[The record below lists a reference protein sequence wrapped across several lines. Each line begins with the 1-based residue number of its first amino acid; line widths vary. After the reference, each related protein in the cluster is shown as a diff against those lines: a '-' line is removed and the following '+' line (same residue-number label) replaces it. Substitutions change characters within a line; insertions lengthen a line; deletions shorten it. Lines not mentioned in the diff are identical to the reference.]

1 MAVSTQ
7 KSPLNRHLMLLFMA
21 VGGLLVA
28 IPSLGQQPGPP
39 SASSPTATALTIAN
53 GPHAKDTKVVVELK
67 QRQVVV
73 YRQDKVLFKYPVAVG
88 QVGWETPIGTF
99 KIIEMRRDP
108 SWQHP
113 ITKEVVPPGED
124 NPLGE
129 RWIGFMAGEQM
140 NIGFHGT
147 ADESLIGQAVSH
159 GCLRMRNRDVRTL
172 FEQVSMGTPIEV
184 KP

>member
-1 MAVSTQ
+1 V
-7 KSPLNRHLMLLFMA
+7 
-21 VGGLLVA
+21 
-28 IPSLGQQPGPP
+28 IP
-39 SASSPTATALTIAN
+39 AA
-53 GPHAKDTKVVVELK
+53 GPHAKDTQVVVDLS

-73 YRQDKVLFKYPVAVG
+73 YRHHKLLAKYPVAVG
-88 QVGWETPIGTF
+88 QAGWETPIGAF
-99 KIIEMRRDP
+99 KIMEMRRDP

-113 ITKEVVPPGED
+113 ITKEVIPPGED

-147 ADESLIGQAVSH
+147 ANESLIGQAVSH
-159 GCLRMRNRDVRTL
+159 GCLRMRNRDVRAL
-172 FEQVSMGTPIEV
+172 FDQVSMGTAIEV

>member
-7 KSPLNRHLMLLFMA
+7 KSSLNRHLMLLFMA

-28 IPSLGQQPGPP
+28 IPGLGQQPSQPAP
-39 SASSPTATALTIAN
+39 SPTATALITTN
-53 GPHAKDTKVVVELK
+53 GPHAKDTRVVVELK
-67 QRQVVV
+67 HRQVVV
-73 YRQDKVLFKYPVAVG
+73 YRQGKLLAKYPVAVG
-88 QVGWETPIGTF
+88 QAGWETPIGTF
-99 KIIEMRRDP
+99 KIIEMRRNP

-113 ITKEVVPPGED
+113 ITKEVIPPGED

-172 FEQVSMGTPIEV
+172 FEQVSMGTAIEV
-184 KP
+184 RP